1 MNIEDI
7 PSLYR
12 NEYSEECPLCT
23 MTCTVLTQP
32 APGEY
37 DTKIYVQCQCGE
49 YLEFELPVN

>member
-1 MNIEDI
+1 MNLEDI

-23 MTCTVLTQP
+23 TTCTVLTQP